1 MCAEKR
7 ESTTIRN
14 QRELFALSAN
24 LATLANINWSRLMEG
39 GLIVDQD
46 EVDRSIKFVSD
57 VLKAMS
63 DHVKVSR
70 IELVYEGFVDRLRE
84 YEARLYELA
93 KGFEKA
99 AEKDSIEEYTEIVTK
114 ISGKHQCIFLYTNIF

>member
-1 MCAEKR
+1 MSVAKLENTTTKR
-7 ESTTIRN
+7 
-14 QRELFALSAN
+14 QRELFDLSAN
-24 LATLANINWSRLMEG
+24 LATTVNINWSRLMEG
-39 GLIVDQD
+39 GLIVDHD
-46 EVDRSIKFVSD
+46 EVDRSIRFVSD

-70 IELVYEGFVDRLRE
+70 IELVYEGFVDWLRE
-84 YEARLYELA
+84 YEARLLELI

-114 ISGKHQCIFLYTNIF
+114 VPGKNQCIFLDTNIF

>member
-1 MCAEKR
+1 MCAAKL
-7 ESTTIRN
+7 ESITIRR
-14 QRELFALSAN
+14 QRELFVLSAN
-24 LATLANINWSRLMEG
+24 LATTVNANWSRLMEG

-70 IELVYEGFVDRLRE
+70 IELVYEGFVD
-84 YEARLYELA
+84 
-93 KGFEKA
+93 
-99 AEKDSIEEYTEIVTK
+99 
-114 ISGKHQCIFLYTNIF
+114 

>member
-1 MCAEKR
+1 
-7 ESTTIRN
+7 
-14 QRELFALSAN
+14 
-24 LATLANINWSRLMEG
+24 MEG

-46 EVDRSIKFVSD
+46 EADRSIKFVSD

-70 IELVYEGFVDRLRE
+70 IELVYEGFVDSLRE
-84 YEARLYELA
+84 YEARLYELV

-114 ISGKHQCIFLYTNIF
+114 ISGKHQCIFLDTNIF